1 MQSNNRLLR
10 SLAPADHQ
18 ALARHMRPMSFK
30 QGVVLYE
37 PHDRVDWVY
46 FPEEGLVSL
55 LSVMIS
61 GLAVETAVVG
71 QEGGVG
77 FLEAVGAGVTF
88 SRALVQVDV
97 LALRVPA
104 QAYVEAFDASASLRR
119 TVASHIELSLA
130 EARQTLACQ
139 THHSHQQR
147 LAWWLLEC
155 QDRIGGSPDLPL
167 KQDFLA
173 AMLGVQRS
181 TVSQVASALKADGL
195 IDYTRGV
202 IEIRDRAALEKR
214 SCECY
219 ATNQHF
225 RHLIEAARPTSD
237 AGEPTP

>member
-77 FLEAVGAGVTF
+77 FRLKPMSRRSTPALAAQNRRQPYRTEPRRGAPDLGLPDPSFASTA
-88 SRALVQVDV
+88 SGLVVAGMPGPNWRKSGPPPQ
-97 LALRVPA
+97 AGFPRRHARGPA
-104 QAYVEAFDASASLRR
+104 FN
-119 TVASHIELSLA
+119 SLA
-130 EARQTLACQ
+130 
-139 THHSHQQR
+139 
-147 LAWWLLEC
+147 
-155 QDRIGGSPDLPL
+155 GG
-167 KQDFLA
+167 
-173 AMLGVQRS
+173 
-181 TVSQVASALKADGL
+181 
-195 IDYTRGV
+195 
-202 IEIRDRAALEKR
+202 KR
-214 SCECY
+214 VE
-219 ATNQHF
+219 
-225 RHLIEAARPTSD
+225 
-237 AGEPTP
+237 G